1 MKAKSHYSTITDP
14 YRAGIEL
21 AEQIADIKPEALF
34 IFPTI
39 HYRGSPELVEAIYDV
54 MENDELILIGL
65 TGDGFYEQHK
75 VANAGVSAL
84 GINSSNKIKWNIHY
98 ETGLDAKPFQT
109 AKNCLSKLNR
119 EGNPQLYF
127 VVSDFRTDATKMV
140 SALQK
145 YSKAPLV
152 GGLAG
157 DDDSFQSCFVYANR
171 NVLTNSLAI
180 LAMEGDFG
188 YNINLAHKMQPI
200 GNPGKITK
208 SKLTTIQTIDNLPAM
223 DYIEREMGKPI
234 EVVDQG
240 IITLK
245 ITNKPNDTAHRILSV
260 LLPEKNIN
268 DLSIKLFGGVDNGDY
283 AQVCLAPPDIIIKDV
298 KNITSSIGSLS
309 FNPVAALE
317 ISCAGRKKRLAGN
330 IENEV
335 TDILQSCPTLNGLA
349 GFPSFGEIGS
359 INLEKGYSPPMF
371 HNMTFILL
379 LLGDAGN

>member
-1 MKAKSHYSTITDP
+1 MKVKSHFSTIMDP

-21 AEQIADIKPEALF
+21 AEKISNIEPEVLF

-39 HYRGSPELVEAIYDV
+39 HYQGSTELVEAIYDV
-54 MENDELILIGL
+54 LDNHNLILIGL
-65 TGDGFYEQHK
+65 TGDGFYESKK

-84 GINSSNKIKWNIHY
+84 GINSDNRIKWNLHY
-98 ETGLDAKPFQT
+98 ETGLDTKPFQT
-109 AKNCLSKLNR
+109 ARKCISKLNQD
-119 EGNPQLYF
+119 GNPQLYF
-127 VVSDFRTDATKMV
+127 IASDFRTDATKMV
-140 SALQK
+140 SALKK

-152 GGLAG
+152 GGLGG

-180 LAMEGDFG
+180 LSMEGNFS
-188 YNINLAHKMQPI
+188 YSIHLAHKMQPI

-208 SKLTTIQTIDNLPAM
+208 SKHTIIQTIDNLPAM
-223 DYIEREMGKPI
+223 DYIEREIGKPI

-245 ITNKPNDTAHRILSV
+245 IVNNPKDSAHRILSV
-260 LLPEKNIN
+260 LLPEKREN
-268 DLSIKLFGGVDNGDY
+268 DLSVKLFGGVDDGDY

-298 KNITSSIGSLS
+298 KSIASSIGSLP
-309 FNPVAALE
+309 FKPVAALE

-335 TDILQSCPTLNGLA
+335 TDILQSCQSLKGLA

-359 INLEKGYSPPMF
+359 ISLDKGYSPPMF

-379 LLGDAGN
+379 LLGDASN